1 VRMGHEGRSAG
12 HRHQGGAGSRTR
24 CSGPGP
30 ILEPP
35 RTMER
40 PGRSLSTRGRGQMP
54 EAIWTANEPTCS
66 RHSLGTM
73 PRLSPGGIAP

>member
-1 VRMGHEGRSAG
+1 VRMGHEGAQRRTQASG
-12 HRHQGGAGSRTR
+12 RGGVKDPR
-24 CSGPGP
+24 SGPGP

-40 PGRSLSTRGRGQMP
+40 PGRSLFSRGWWQMP
-54 EAIWTANEPTCS
+54 EVIWTAYEPTFS